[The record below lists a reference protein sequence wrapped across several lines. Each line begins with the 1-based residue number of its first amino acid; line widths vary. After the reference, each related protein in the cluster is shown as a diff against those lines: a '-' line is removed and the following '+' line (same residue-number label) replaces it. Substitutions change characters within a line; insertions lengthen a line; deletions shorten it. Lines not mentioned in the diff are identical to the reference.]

1 MKKFKYLYTDGC
13 SHTAGGGM
21 ENWKMDIINCYKEKY
36 NIDIKHHRD
45 CAWPKLLAT
54 KLNLKLEDRSESG
67 AGADRIWRQAWEY
80 CNGNLEKAKETIF
93 ILEVPSFL
101 NRSDVRFKDDK
112 WVICNTEWNDDGEID
127 SIEMVD
133 SYDSRTTLDDLPK
146 KKELYTKYLTT
157 FTDYG
162 TWEQSVYFKLAGL
175 ISYFRLNNIKF
186 YIIPNGIYY
195 TIFKSSYGLDIDENL
210 LKVNYKNNSYNEFTG
225 LANQNG
231 LQICNDL
238 SEYNDKYE
246 VTKDGHPGYFAHKIW
261 ADGVYEFL
269 STQNLE
275 DSKI

>member
-1 MKKFKYLYTDGC
+1 
-13 SHTAGGGM
+13 
-21 ENWKMDIINCYKEKY
+21 
-36 NIDIKHHRD
+36 
-45 CAWPKLLAT
+45 
-54 KLNLKLEDRSESG
+54 
-67 AGADRIWRQAWEY
+67 
-80 CNGNLEKAKETIF
+80 
-93 ILEVPSFL
+93 
-101 NRSDVRFKDDK
+101 
-112 WVICNTEWNDDGEID
+112 
-127 SIEMVD
+127 MVD
-133 SYDSRTTLDDLPK
+133 SYDSRTTLEDLPN

-195 TIFKSSYGLDIDENL
+195 TIFNSSYGLNIDENL
-210 LKVNYKNNSYNEFTG
+210 LKVDYKNNSYNEFTA

-238 SEYNDKYE
+238 SEYNDKFE

-261 ADGVYEFL
+261 ADGVYDFL